1 MSKIKKLLLSVLPG
15 IFLIGYN
22 IGTGS
27 VTAMSKAGAN
37 FGLELLWA
45 VLASCVITYYLIVLF
60 SRYTMVTG
68 KTFIQGVKD
77 HIHPGLTVLLL
88 VALSVIIVSALIGI
102 LGIIADVLQVWWATT
117 FGIVTPPV
125 LWAFIV
131 GAVIY
136 IFLWNGN
143 YFFFEKVLAVLVATM
158 GIAFIATAVINFPS
172 LGELAAGL
180 IPSLPETAEGSDN
193 SPLVIVAGMVGTTVS
208 VFVFIIRSQIV
219 KETGWK
225 MADNAIQKRDA
236 LVSASMMFIIG
247 ASIMITAATTL
258 HIQGIKLNNVVEM
271 IPLLEPIAG
280 KATLSVF
287 VVGILAAGLSSHLPN
302 MLVIPWLII
311 DYKKDKRDTTTWF
324 HRIVLLILTV
334 TSVAG
339 VGFGVRPVFIMMLS
353 QACLSVVLPLTI
365 ASVFYLTSKK
375 RLMNKHAN
383 KLFDLILL
391 SLVMLFSLYMSW
403 LGIRGLIVDL
413 LNI

>member
-1 MSKIKKLLLSVLPG
+1 
-15 IFLIGYN
+15 
-22 IGTGS
+22 
-27 VTAMSKAGAN
+27 
-37 FGLELLWA
+37 
-45 VLASCVITYYLIVLF
+45 
-60 SRYTMVTG
+60 
-68 KTFIQGVKD
+68 
-77 HIHPGLTVLLL
+77 
-88 VALSVIIVSALIGI
+88 
-102 LGIIADVLQVWWATT
+102 
-117 FGIVTPPV
+117 
-125 LWAFIV
+125 
-131 GAVIY
+131 
-136 IFLWNGN
+136 
-143 YFFFEKVLAVLVATM
+143 
-158 GIAFIATAVINFPS
+158 
-172 LGELAAGL
+172 
-180 IPSLPETAEGSDN
+180 
-193 SPLVIVAGMVGTTVS
+193 
-208 VFVFIIRSQIV
+208 
-219 KETGWK
+219 
-225 MADNAIQKRDA
+225 
-236 LVSASMMFIIG
+236 
-247 ASIMITAATTL
+247 
-258 HIQGIKLNNVVEM
+258 M